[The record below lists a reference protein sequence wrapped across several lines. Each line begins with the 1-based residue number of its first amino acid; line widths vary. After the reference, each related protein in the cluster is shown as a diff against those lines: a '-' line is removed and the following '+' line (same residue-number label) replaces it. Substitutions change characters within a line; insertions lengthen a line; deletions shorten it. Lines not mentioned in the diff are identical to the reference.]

1 MDGHNYCV
9 LVVSLG
15 HRCYPNASGDD
26 FKGAW
31 STLLG
36 IPSPEA
42 DAIWR
47 QHSSWRECMQRTA
60 AFASSCLPRHAWQPR
75 ESIQY
80 FRGCHMWRWCSL
92 FGECSITTCL
102 VVDVVSAQYTLPL
115 CLQKFCQLCVLL
127 ALGSFTT
134 SCLRFTFDVLHIG
147 SFVCAPLSVYCN
159 LCCLNFSWPCWVA
172 RACVPN

>member
-60 AFASSCLPRHAWQPR
+60 AFASSCLPWHAWQPR

-159 LCCLNFSWPCWVA
+159 LCCLNFSWPCWVT